1 MMTATY
7 TQSWNETFTLL
18 HARIVASK
26 VATDLRRFQRFYGSP
41 SDQCI
46 ANYESEI
53 TQLLKHDIVSEVV
66 YGFKRNGKWTE
77 AAVRYR
83 ALPGGTLESDD
94 DPGKIRPGLDVAG
107 AFFTSFLTYNSKWE
121 DKTESDRQAI
131 KGDLPFQRGTSETPA
146 LESGYWFDDR
156 NYVAGGR
163 GVGRSTV
170 RR

>member
-1 MMTATY
+1 MSATY
-7 TQSWNETFTLL
+7 TQSFIDTFTLL
-18 HARIVASK
+18 HARIIASK

-41 SDQCI
+41 SDQWI
-46 ANYESEI
+46 ANYELEI
-53 TQLLKHDIVSEVV
+53 THLLKHDVVSDVV

-94 DPGKIRPGLDVAG
+94 DPGKIRTGLDVAE
-107 AFFTSFLTYNSKWE
+107 AIFTSFLTYNSKWTGKPE
-121 DKTESDRQAI
+121 TDRQAI
-131 KGDLPFQRGTSETPA
+131 KGDLPFQRTTGEAPA
-146 LESGYWFDDR
+146 LEVGYWFDDR

-163 GVGRSTV
+163 GISRSTV